1 MARPKNRTPKA
12 TSTKL
17 YAVWCKVR
25 DNDQSWKEFSNFADS
40 VGLPPTHTH
49 FFSRKNKTKPYS
61 PSNFI
66 WLAKGQRLP
75 LGATSWPK
83 DTTPPFLT
91 RENAYINGLRFGTY
105 FGDGLWNAVCRTCK
119 TVQVAYETGTCP
131 VCEAARKLAEAQEEM
146 APSVP
151 SVPTQ
156 GYMPTTKKEAKAKA
170 ARLARYYYA
179 LNKLKTPSRHGSEH
193 AYTEYIQNLPT
204 NKNEREAYVLNYWK
218 TNK

>member
-1 MARPKNRTPKA
+1 MARPKNRIPKA
-12 TSTKL
+12 TSPKL

-25 DNDQSWKEFSNFADS
+25 DNDPSWKEFSSFADS

-49 FFSRKNKTKPYS
+49 FFNRKDKTKPYS
-61 PSNFI
+61 PTNFI

-75 LGATSWPK
+75 LGAKAWPK

-105 FGDGLWNAVCRTCK
+105 FGDGLWNATCLTCK

-146 APSVP
+146 TPSA
-151 SVPTQ
+151 PTQ
-156 GYMPTTKKEAKAKA
+156 GYTPVTKKEAKAEQAK
-170 ARLARYYYA
+170 LARYYYA
-179 LNKLKTPSRHGSEH
+179 LNQLKTPSRHGSEH
-193 AYTEYIQNLPT
+193 AHATYIQNLPT
-204 NKNEREAYVLNYWK
+204 DKHEREAYVLEQWK
-218 TNK
+218 LLKGKR

>member
-12 TSTKL
+12 TSPKL

-25 DNDQSWKEFSNFADS
+25 DNDPSWKEFSNFADS
-40 VGLPPTHTH
+40 VGLPPSPTHA
-49 FFSRKNKTKPYS
+49 FNRKDKTKPLG
-61 PSNFI
+61 PTNFI

-75 LGATSWPK
+75 LGAKAWPK

-91 RENAYINGLRFGTY
+91 RENAYINGLHFGTY

-119 TVQVAYETGTCP
+119 TVQVAHETGTCP
-131 VCEAARKLAEAQEEM
+131 VCDAARKLAEAQEEL

-151 SVPTQ
+151 TTQ
-156 GYMPTTKKEAKAKA
+156 GHITTKKEAKAEQ

-179 LNKLKTPSRHGSEH
+179 LNQLKTPSRHGSEQ
-193 AYTEYIQNLPT
+193 AYNTYIQNLPT
-204 NKNEREAYVLNYWK
+204 NKREREAYVLNYWK
-218 TNK
+218 INK

>member
-1 MARPKNRTPKA
+1 MSRPKNRIPKT
-12 TSTKL
+12 TSPKL

-25 DNDQSWKEFSNFADS
+25 DNDPSWKEFSSFADS
-40 VGLPPTHTH
+40 VGLPPSPTHA
-49 FFSRKNKTKPYS
+49 FKRGDSTKPFS
-61 PSNFI
+61 PTNFI
-66 WLAKGQRLP
+66 WLAKGRRLP
-75 LGATSWPK
+75 LGAKAWPK
-83 DTTPPFLT
+83 DTTPPFIT
-91 RENAYINGLRFGTY
+91 RENAYINGLHFGTY
-105 FGDGLWNAVCRTCK
+105 FGDGLWNAVCLTCK

-131 VCEAARKLAEAQEEM
+131 VCEAARKLAEAREEM

-151 SVPTQ
+151 STQ
-156 GYMPTTKKEAKAKA
+156 GYIPITKKEAKAKA

>member
-1 MARPKNRTPKA
+1 MARPKNRIPKT
-12 TSTKL
+12 TSPKL

-25 DNDQSWKEFSNFADS
+25 DNDPSWKEFSNFADS
-40 VGLPPTHTH
+40 VGLPPTNTH
-49 FFSRKNKTKPYS
+49 AFKRKDSTKPFS
-61 PSNFI
+61 PTNFV
-66 WLAKGQRLP
+66 WAEKPLP

-91 RENAYINGLRFGTY
+91 RVNAYINGLHFGTY
-105 FGDGLWNAVCRTCK
+105 FGDGLWNAICLTCK

-131 VCEAARKLAEAQEEM
+131 VCEKAERLAEAQEEM
-146 APSVP
+146 TSSVP

-193 AYTEYIQNLPT
+193 AYVTYIQNLPT